1 METFDYAAVDTSGK
15 RQTGSVAAQTARDAR
30 DILRG
35 RRLTPIDIKLARRQS
50 GRDFNLGQIKLDRK
64 ISHKDL
70 TLATRQLAI
79 LIEASTPIEEALKI
93 TALQFE
99 KSPMR
104 QVLLDTRTRVL
115 EGAKLSVALRAHPK
129 GFSALY
135 TSMVASGETS
145 GQLGSVMNRLAID
158 LEAAQKIRRK
168 ILAATVYPMVLTVV
182 ALLVVV
188 ILMVLVVPKVVAQF
202 ETFGQDL
209 PTLTKAVIGLS
220 NWLQAYGLIAGFIII
235 LSLFGFSQSLK
246 KESMRLKWHG
256 FILRIPMIGR
266 LVRDLN
272 TARFARTISGL
283 MASGTPSL
291 FAMETA
297 RHTLRNDV
305 MRDAVGTAGLR
316 VREGMPMSKA
326 LKQSAI
332 FPPLV
337 IQMVAG
343 GEAGGDVGS
352 MFAKSADYLE
362 GEFESTTT
370 VFLSLL
376 EPLIIIVL
384 GIIVLLIIGAI
395 FLPILRLNT
404 LAF

>member
-1 METFDYAAVDTSGK
+1 METFDYAAVDITGK
-15 RQTGSVAAQTARDAR
+15 RKTGSIAAQTAREAR

-35 RRLTPIDIKLARRQS
+35 RRLTPVEITLARRQS
-50 GRDFNLGQIKLDRK
+50 GRDFNGGQIQLNRN
-64 ISHKDL
+64 IRHKDL

-79 LIEASTPIEEALKI
+79 LIEAATPIEEALKI

-104 QVLLDTRTRVL
+104 PVLLDTRKRVL
-115 EGAKLSVALRAHPK
+115 EGAKLSDALRAHPK
-129 GFSALY
+129 AFSALY
-135 TSMVASGETS
+135 AAMVASGETS

-168 ILAATVYPMVLTVV
+168 ILAATVYPIVLTVV

-188 ILMVLVVPKVVAQF
+188 ILMVIVVPKVVAQF
-202 ETFGQDL
+202 DTFGQDL
-209 PTLTKAVIGLS
+209 PRLTKVVIGLS
-220 NWLQAYGLIAGFIII
+220 KWLQSYGFIAGLILLF
-235 LSLFGFSQSLK
+235 SLFGFSQSLK
-246 KESMRLKWHG
+246 KDAIRLKYHE
-256 FILRIPMIGR
+256 FILRIPMVGR
-266 LVRDLN
+266 LIRDLN
-272 TARFARTISGL
+272 TARFARTLSGL
-283 MASGTPSL
+283 MASGTPAL

-305 MRDAVGTAGLR
+305 MRAAVGAAALR
-316 VREGMPMSKA
+316 VREGVPMSQA
-326 LKQSAI
+326 LKQTTI

-343 GEAGGDVGS
+343 GEAGGDVGA